1 VLAEALLLSAL
12 ASVFTGAFEAATE
25 RLAEAERLSRDGG
38 RRWVRAHAAM
48 TRAQLRFV
56 SGDLPGG
63 AAAIAEAE
71 RLARDL
77 GSPFTLA
84 TILNVQASLALAADD
99 DATALAHWAEAGAL
113 AASVGSSWP
122 LAYTL
127 PGLAVVAARRGRP
140 ELAAELF
147 AAGSATAE
155 ADSVAV
161 TFPPDL
167 EAARQ
172 WLTAVRAELGEEAF
186 AAAWE
191 RGRGLRPSDVPG
203 LAAALSRS
211 APG

>member
-1 VLAEALLLSAL
+1 
-12 ASVFTGAFEAATE
+12 
-25 RLAEAERLSRDGG
+25 
-38 RRWVRAHAAM
+38 M
-48 TRAQLRFV
+48 
-56 SGDLPGG
+56 
-63 AAAIAEAE
+63 
-71 RLARDL
+71 AREL

-84 TILNVQASLALAADD
+84 TILNVQASLALAIDD
-99 DATALAHWAEAGAL
+99 DATASAHWTEAAAL
-113 AASVGSSWP
+113 AASVGTSWP
-122 LAYTL
+122 LAYAL

-172 WLTAVRAELGEEAF
+172 WLPAVRAELGEEAF

-191 RGRGLRPSDVPG
+191 RGRGLLPADIAG
-203 LAAALSRS
+203 LAASLSRS
-211 APG
+211 GPG